1 MAEKQ
6 PVGVQFQ
13 EIVLTAAQFTSQN
26 PVLLKGQLGIESDTK
41 LVKYGNEVNAWTAR
55 PYLQGGCPVGG
66 ILFYTGSVLP
76 SGFLWCEGQ
85 AVSRAT
91 YPNLFS
97 AIGTTWG
104 AGNGST
110 TFNLPATF
118 ARAMQPQG
126 TAGTVVAE
134 HTHTHWTDFKCA
146 AGAYDENPRSICYNA
161 IGANGL
167 GYAYALQCVSENQ
180 SIVQGRRQHGMQT
193 RGTTSGAEVQYPK
206 VNVCVIIKY

>member
-55 PYLQGGCPVGG
+55 LYLQGGCPVGG

-85 AVSRAT
+85 
-91 YPNLFS
+91 YF
-97 AIGTTWG
+97 I
-104 AGNGST
+104 
-110 TFNLPATF
+110 
-118 ARAMQPQG
+118 
-126 TAGTVVAE
+126 
-134 HTHTHWTDFKCA
+134 
-146 AGAYDENPRSICYNA
+146 
-161 IGANGL
+161 
-167 GYAYALQCVSENQ
+167 VSED
-180 SIVQGRRQHGMQT
+180 T
-193 RGTTSGAEVQYPK
+193 PTA
-206 VNVCVIIKY
+206 